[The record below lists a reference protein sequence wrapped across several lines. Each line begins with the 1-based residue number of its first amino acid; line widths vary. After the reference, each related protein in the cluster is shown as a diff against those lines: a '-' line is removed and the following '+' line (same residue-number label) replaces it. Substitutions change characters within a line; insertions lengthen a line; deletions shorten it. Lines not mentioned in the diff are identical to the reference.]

1 MSVTYLEALPSSHH
15 PLPNIII
22 GSQGGHSEGVAAQK
36 SDVFR
41 IPSMKIFNILCTL
54 SRLLMS
60 YLGSRVTLS
69 RLMVA
74 WVMFCTWTD
83 VL

>member
-1 MSVTYLEALPSSHH
+1 MTYLEALPSAHH
-15 PLPNIII
+15 SLPNIII

-41 IPSMKIFNILCTL
+41 TPTMKIFKILCTL
-54 SRLLMS
+54 LRLLMS

-74 WVMFCTWTD
+74 WVMFCTWRN